1 MNQRASIGKLTRDE
15 RCTLC
20 RGVLVPPTLASRTF
34 EPPAGADYVCLNCGR
49 PYRWVGVPPKLT
61 LLVVVERRA
70 DDEPEDE

>member
-1 MNQRASIGKLTRDE
+1 
-15 RCTLC
+15 
-20 RGVLVPPTLASRTF
+20 VLVPPTLASRTF